1 MNDILFKLAAKSSID
16 KLVEESES
24 DYYKNNNDQIAKL
37 SIKYQV
43 LSKET
48 AFIGIVKQKNKS

>member
-16 KLVEESES
+16 KLVEES
-24 DYYKNNNDQIAKL
+24 DYNVNNNDQIAKL